1 MSNKNVR
8 KRRVIWLTIFITYIT
23 LLIYFLFFSDTF
35 GRQVAYDEYRY
46 NLMPFAEIKRFYT
59 KVRDTNYLMFFINI
73 IGNVVLF
80 VPFGFLFSL
89 IYSKGGLK
97 HQKKILWVTLL
108 VSILL
113 CLLIELLQLVTKVG
127 VFDVDDIIMNTTGT
141 LIGYIVFRVSLSF
154 ARRRKIK
161 AIRREGYAKTKKTE

>member
-1 MSNKNVR
+1 MSNKDVR

-35 GRQVAYDEYRY
+35 GRQVAYNEYRY
-46 NLMPFAEIKRFYT
+46 NLVPFAEIKRFYT

-89 IYSKGGLK
+89 IYSKGG
-97 HQKKILWVTLL
+97 QKQRKTLLVTLL

-141 LIGYIVFRVSLSF
+141 LIGYIVFRVSLSI
-154 ARRRKIK
+154 ARRRKIM
-161 AIRREGYAKTKKTE
+161 AMRRKGYAKAKKTE

>member
-1 MSNKNVR
+1 
-8 KRRVIWLTIFITYIT
+8 
-23 LLIYFLFFSDTF
+23 
-35 GRQVAYDEYRY
+35 
-46 NLMPFAEIKRFYT
+46 
-59 KVRDTNYLMFFINI
+59 MFFINI

-97 HQKKILWVTLL
+97 HQKKTLWVTLL

-154 ARRRKIK
+154 SRRRKIK